1 MFDESVIQHIL
12 DYNNQNG
19 DNNDINLYE
28 HDVIRDD

>member
-1 MFDESVIQHIL
+1 MFGESVIQHIL
-12 DYNNQNG
+12 DYNNQND